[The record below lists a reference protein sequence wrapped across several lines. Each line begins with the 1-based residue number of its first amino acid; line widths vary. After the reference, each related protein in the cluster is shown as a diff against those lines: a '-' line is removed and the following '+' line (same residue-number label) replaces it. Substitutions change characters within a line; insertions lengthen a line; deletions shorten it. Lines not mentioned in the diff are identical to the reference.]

1 MTSAGRTRRMALA
14 RKDLA
19 GRRAMGPTSLSG
31 VACARGLRVVLST
44 LVLAVCLVSSAVASA
59 APWSVQLAPMP
70 AGSSA
75 ISLSDVSCTSR
86 RACVAVGYAIPTG
99 EVQIALPLVERW
111 NGSGWSIQQT
121 PALPGGW
128 FYQFR
133 GVSCTSRRA
142 CVAVGGAQMGNVT
155 VPLVERWNGARWSI
169 ERLSRRVGPLVA
181 VSCRSR
187 RACIAV
193 GLDGFW
199 AHLTGARWSV
209 HKRRSGD
216 AEDVSCRSAA
226 ACTQVGSTGGA
237 YGNFAARWNGLSWHR
252 QHIPTPDPY
261 DYADTLLG
269 VSCTSAR
276 ACMAVGLSE
285 CSNCFPFATAE
296 RWDGTRWS
304 AVKPR
309 NPDVFGGSDEL
320 TDVSCVSASVCLAV
334 GGGFTLHTGD
344 LLAERWNGTEW
355 VLQAAPEPVMATG
368 ASCSTA
374 FTCSGL
380 LSGVSC
386 TFATACIA
394 VGSVT
399 YTDPSTMNQ
408 TGTAIVARYS

>member
-1 MTSAGRTRRMALA
+1 MVRARKDWAGRRTMGPASWSGVALA
-14 RKDLA
+14 R
-19 GRRAMGPTSLSG
+19 GS
-31 VACARGLRVVLST
+31 RVVLGV
-44 LVLAVCLVSSAVASA
+44 LVVAVCLVSSDVASA
-59 APWSVQLAPMP
+59 AQWSVQLAPTP

-75 ISLSDVSCTSR
+75 ISLSDISCTSGK
-86 RACVAVGYAIPTG
+86 ACTAVGYAIPAGGGQT
-99 EVQIALPLVERW
+99 ALPLVERW

-121 PALPGGW
+121 PPLPGGW

-133 GVSCTSRRA
+133 GVSCTSRKA
-142 CVAVGGAQMGNVT
+142 CVAVGGAQMENVT
-155 VPLVERWNGARWSI
+155 VPLVERWNGERWSI

-181 VSCRSR
+181 VSCTSR
-187 RACIAV
+187 RACAAV

-199 AHLTGARWSV
+199 AHLTGDRWSV

-216 AEDVSCRSAA
+216 AEDVSCLSAA
-226 ACTQVGSTGGA
+226 VCTQVGSTGGA

-252 QHIPTPDPY
+252 QHVPTPDPY

-285 CSNCFPFATAE
+285 CGNCFPFATAE

-304 AVKPR
+304 AAKPR

-320 TDVSCVSASVCLAV
+320 TDVSCVSATVCIAV
-334 GGGFTLHTGD
+334 GGGFTLHMGD
-344 LLAERWNGTEW
+344 LLAERWTGTEW
-355 VLQAAPEPVMATG
+355 VFQPAPEPVMATG

-374 FTCSGL
+374 FACSGL

-386 TFATACIA
+386 TSAAACIA

-408 TGTAIVARYS
+408 TGTAIFARYS